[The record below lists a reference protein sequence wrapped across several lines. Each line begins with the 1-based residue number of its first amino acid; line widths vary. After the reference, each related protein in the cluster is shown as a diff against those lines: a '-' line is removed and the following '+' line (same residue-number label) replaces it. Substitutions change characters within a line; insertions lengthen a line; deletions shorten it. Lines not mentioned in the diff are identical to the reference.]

1 MASKDFY
8 SALMVL
14 ISFRNFN
21 AMYEIE
27 VNKKSYQV
35 APEASK
41 PRQGLIDGKP
51 YEMDFIKVKD
61 GEYHVLWNNKS
72 YNIEL
77 IRLLDDEKHME
88 LLVNGSKYV
97 VSVKDDFD
105 ALLSNLGID
114 MSLGGA
120 DSEIKAPMPGLV
132 VDVLVEEGQNLKEGD
147 PVIILE
153 AMKMENVLKA
163 TGECVVKSI
172 EVAKGKAVEKNQILI
187 SFE

>member
-1 MASKDFY
+1 
-8 SALMVL
+8 MVL

-35 APEASK
+35 TPEASK

-88 LLVNGSKYV
+88 LPRVYQNKAWHYV
-97 VSVKDDFD
+97 RW
-105 ALLSNLGID
+105 
-114 MSLGGA
+114 
-120 DSEIKAPMPGLV
+120 
-132 VDVLVEEGQNLKEGD
+132 EES
-147 PVIILE
+147 
-153 AMKMENVLKA
+153 LKA
-163 TGECVVKSI
+163 LEWAWTHP
-172 EVAKGKAVEKNQILI
+172 A
-187 SFE
+187 